1 MPDYHLLRLGDLT
14 SLITDIEVSL
24 WGSELSFRCVYDPIG
39 KRLPYKLIFQDCQDI
54 RWTVHDLEEV
64 NEQEADLIGISLGE
78 NEYRQ
83 PAVIHTDIF
92 EVSILYRNIKIDKDW

>member
-1 MPDYHLLRLGDLT
+1 MPDYHLLGLGDST
-14 SLITDIEVSL
+14 SLITDVEMSL
-24 WGSELSFRCVYDPIG
+24 WGSELLFRCVYNPMG

-64 NEQEADLIGISLGE
+64 NEQEANLIGISLGE

-92 EVSILYRNIKIDKDW
+92 EVSILYRNINLDKDW